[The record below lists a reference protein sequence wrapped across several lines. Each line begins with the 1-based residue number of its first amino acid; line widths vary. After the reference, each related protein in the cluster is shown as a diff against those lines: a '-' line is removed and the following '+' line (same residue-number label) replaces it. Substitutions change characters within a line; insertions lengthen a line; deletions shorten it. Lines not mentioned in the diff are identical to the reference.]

1 MKHYCLNCGYE
12 LHDNQLICP
21 KCKHCIITDMVK
33 SSSGE
38 KLIDKAGMPL
48 GSVLSAQQIEVNTQ
62 WSKYRCGK
70 DGLAGHG
77 FAAEDANAFN
87 DIIWSEN
94 VEFSGRDN
102 SKNGADRVVNGQGI
116 QTKYYSNAEASVRAA
131 FNSETGMYKYE
142 GQVLEVPRD
151 QYDEAVSIM
160 RKRIAEGKVE
170 GIIDPND
177 ATKIV
182 KQGSVTYQQAKNIAK
197 AGNIDSLVFDA
208 KTQAVSAV
216 SAFGISFLITAGLGL
231 IKCRKN
237 EEDTDFVIQ
246 SAFLQGVKTGTISL
260 ASGVITMQFLRTQFG
275 RNFAAILTK
284 QIHSGIKGIRSA
296 DIGKTLIDRIAT
308 TIQGKPLY
316 GAAAGNVTTK
326 FLRTNTIGN
335 AVMLTVITM
344 PDMYRCFIGNSVS
357 KPQFLKNLIVNTTS
371 ITGATVG
378 AFFGSALGPWG
389 TIGGGLAGGA
399 LLSLAS
405 KAIADKISED
415 DSEKMKRLLEV
426 ALMQLSHDYLIQD
439 ENEFSHCI
447 ELITKEKAISS
458 KFMRALYSV
467 GADDDN
473 DELRV
478 QIAYN
483 KLEHYF
489 SVVARQRNIVDG
501 KRKHIKIND
510 DMVLSSINKLNDV
523 LDTSIK

>member
-33 SSSGE
+33 SNSGE
-38 KLIDKAGMPL
+38 TIVDKVGRPL
-48 GSVLSAQQIEVNTQ
+48 GSILSAQQIEVNTQ

-77 FAAEDANAFN
+77 FVAEDANAFN

-116 QTKYYSNAEASVRAA
+116 QTKYYSNAEASVKAA

-208 KTQAVSAV
+208 KNQTVSAV
-216 SAFGISFLITAGLGL
+216 SAFGISFLISAGLGL
-231 IKCRKN
+231 IRCRKD
-237 EEDTDFVIQ
+237 EEDIDFVIQ

-260 ASGVITMQFLRTQFG
+260 TSGVITMQLLRTQFG
-275 RNFAAILTK
+275 RNFAAMLTK

-296 DIGKTLIDRIAT
+296 DIGKTLVDRIAT
-308 TIQGKPLY
+308 TIQGRPLY

-344 PDMYRCFIGNSVS
+344 PDMYRCFISNSIS
-357 KPQFLKNLIVNTTS
+357 KPQFFKNLIVNTTS
-371 ITGATVG
+371 ITGATLG
-378 AFFGSALGPWG
+378 AFFGSALGPAG
-389 TIGGGLAGGA
+389 TIGGGVIGGITTG
-399 LLSLAS
+399 LAS
-405 KAIADKISED
+405 KAIADRISKD
-415 DSEKMKRLLEV
+415 DSEKMKQLLEV

-439 ENEFSHCI
+439 EEEFGNCI
-447 ELITKEKAISS
+447 DLITKAEEISP
-458 KFMRALYSV
+458 KFLRAMYSV
-467 GADDDN
+467 GVENDN

-478 QIAYN
+478 QTAYN
-483 KLEHYF
+483 KLDYYF
-489 SVVARQRNIVDG
+489 SVVARKRNTVDG
-501 KRKHIKIND
+501 KRVPININD
-510 DMVLSSINKLNDV
+510 DMVLTSVNKLNEV
-523 LDTSIK
+523 LKASI